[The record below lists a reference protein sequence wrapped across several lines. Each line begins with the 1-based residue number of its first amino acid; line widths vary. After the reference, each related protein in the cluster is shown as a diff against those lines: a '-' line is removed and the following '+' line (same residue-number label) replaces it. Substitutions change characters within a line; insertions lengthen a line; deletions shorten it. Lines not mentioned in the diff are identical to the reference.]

1 MTGILWFADW
11 LAAVAT
17 ARVLQS
23 KSRPLAR
30 THLLN
35 LKPKYA
41 PTPSLKRRMHRAGP
55 DNPEPSCKD
64 PVAEFQM
71 LERCFWL
78 FSNRVLLVARL

>member
-1 MTGILWFADW
+1 M
-11 LAAVAT
+11 
-17 ARVLQS
+17 
-23 KSRPLAR
+23 
-30 THLLN
+30 N

-71 LERCFWL
+71 LE
-78 FSNRVLLVARL
+78 VLLAVLESGFVSRTPLRITASAPTQAVPLNTNL